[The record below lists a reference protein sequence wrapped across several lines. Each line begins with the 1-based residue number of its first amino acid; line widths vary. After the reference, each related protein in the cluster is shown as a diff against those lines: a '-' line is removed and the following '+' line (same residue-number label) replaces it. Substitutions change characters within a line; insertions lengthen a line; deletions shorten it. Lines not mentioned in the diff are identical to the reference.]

1 MKLFARVLSLT
12 LVAVMLCLCLAACG
26 GVERIDN
33 GEYIRGDKALNG
45 YYDGYIFEEDTFT
58 YGVYLGY
65 VQDKA
70 LSYSGTYVLEIIEN
84 EDEETQAY
92 NEENGIREG
101 FITLTYTDAAGAPV
115 ESKLPIY
122 IDDMQGILII
132 GDLQY
137 NWFEN

>member
-26 GVERIDN
+26 DVARIDD

-45 YYDGYIFEEDTFT
+45 YYDGYIFEADTFS

-65 VQDKA
+65 VKDNA
-70 LSYSGTYVLEIIEN
+70 LSYSGTYVLEIVEK
-84 EDEETQAY
+84 EDKEEQAY
-92 NEENGIREG
+92 DEENGYRYG
-101 FITLTYTDAAGAPV
+101 FITFSYTDAAGVAV
-115 ESKLPIY
+115 ENKLPIE
-122 IDDMQGILII
+122 IDDVQGILII
-132 GDLQY
+132 GDFQY